1 MTIGI
6 FGGTFNPIHL
16 GHEAMIDA
24 FLEAIVPDKMLVIPN
39 AQPPHKESSHL
50 ATEEDR
56 LAMLEL
62 ALAER
67 ACHID
72 KRELLR
78 SGKSYTFETLRS
90 LREEYP
96 KDRFVLL
103 VGADS
108 LLSFEKWVRFEE
120 ILSQTELAVF
130 ERGGISGGEDETLR
144 KEAKR
149 LEQEYG
155 AQIYLIEGKIPPI
168 SSTIVRQKAAAGM
181 DLSDLVSPSV
191 GEYLKKKN
199 LYLDPAEIARQKS
212 VYGISLP
219 DAENLAKKVL
229 SPKRAYHS
237 LCVAKMAGQ
246 LAEKA
251 GADPVLAAIAG
262 CLHDLYR
269 EESAESILQ
278 KADKCGIV
286 TVDLFSLPEALLHS
300 KAGSRLLQKEHKI
313 CQTICDAVDCHT
325 EGAADMPLLSEIL
338 FVSDAVSEDRTYAD
352 APFARE
358 LAKKDL
364 HAATAYIFDYM
375 TETLGERMTINSKNG
390 AAFYAQNRTK

>member
-1 MTIGI
+1 MKNLTLGI

-24 FLEAIVPDKMLVIPN
+24 FLETIAPDKMLVIPN
-39 AQPPHKESSHL
+39 AQPPHKESSLL

-130 ERGGISGGEDETLR
+130 ERGGIQGGEDETLR

-149 LEQEYG
+149 LEEKYG
-155 AQIYLIEGKIPPI
+155 AKICLIEAKIPPI
-168 SSTIVRQKAAAGM
+168 SSTVVRQKAAAGM

-199 LYLDPAEIARQKS
+199 LYLDPAEITRQKS
-212 VYGISLP
+212 V
-219 DAENLAKKVL
+219 
-229 SPKRAYHS
+229 
-237 LCVAKMAGQ
+237 
-246 LAEKA
+246 
-251 GADPVLAAIAG
+251 
-262 CLHDLYR
+262 
-269 EESAESILQ
+269 
-278 KADKCGIV
+278 
-286 TVDLFSLPEALLHS
+286 
-300 KAGSRLLQKEHKI
+300 
-313 CQTICDAVDCHT
+313 
-325 EGAADMPLLSEIL
+325 
-338 FVSDAVSEDRTYAD
+338 
-352 APFARE
+352 
-358 LAKKDL
+358 
-364 HAATAYIFDYM
+364 
-375 TETLGERMTINSKNG
+375 
-390 AAFYAQNRTK
+390 